1 MTERHLSSPDLLDA
15 ALAAIDEHLAVARD
29 WPGASGVVPGL
40 ELARS
45 VLLGIGGTR

>member
-1 MTERHLSSPDLLDA
+1 MTRELSTQPDLLDA